1 MQSSLWYHLKS
12 WICAQ
17 SLCFNN
23 CETPCTLI
31 LPQEKSAETARQRQ
45 SLKAGERWAMQ

>member
-1 MQSSLWYHLKS
+1 LWYHLKS

-23 CETPCTLI
+23 CETPCISFYLVDFTTLH
-31 LPQEKSAETARQRQ
+31 
-45 SLKAGERWAMQ
+45 

>member
-1 MQSSLWYHLKS
+1 LWYHLKS

-23 CETPCTLI
+23 CETPCKCACESKL
-31 LPQEKSAETARQRQ
+31 
-45 SLKAGERWAMQ
+45 RWFF